1 MNARLNW
8 FGAAFGFML
17 LLLVSVAVVSAAQQE
32 GAKPAAAQETLTG
45 TLGGDATKGWTLV
58 EDESGDSIKLKGS
71 VKFADHVGHKVTL
84 TGKWSD
90 DGKGNKYFEVAKL
103 EMAPTAPAPKP

>member
-45 TLGGDATKGWTLV
+45 TLGGDAKRAGPWWRTRAATRSNSRV
-58 EDESGDSIKLKGS
+58 R
-71 VKFADHVGHKVTL
+71 
-84 TGKWSD
+84 
-90 DGKGNKYFEVAKL
+90 
-103 EMAPTAPAPKP
+103 

>member
-1 MNARLNW
+1 MTARLNW

-17 LLLVSVAVVSAAQQE
+17 LLLVSVAVVSAQQE

-45 TLGGDATKGWTLV
+45 TLSGDATKGWTLV

-71 VKFADHVGHKVTL
+71 VKFADHVGHKVAV